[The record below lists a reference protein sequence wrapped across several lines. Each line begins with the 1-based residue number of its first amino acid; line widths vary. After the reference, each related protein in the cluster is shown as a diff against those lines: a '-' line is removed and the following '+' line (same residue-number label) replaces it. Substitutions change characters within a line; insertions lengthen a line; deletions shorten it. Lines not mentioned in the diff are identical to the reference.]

1 MSLSAATFDKA
12 ASEAMLAG
20 APPKDL
26 YEALHV
32 IERLKQ
38 AHLAVLR
45 HMALAEGR
53 RGDTVAKIPGLSDT
67 LTCLLRRFAACGM
80 VRHADFDD
88 LYRHKSALCKALKSL
103 APEVRIKTV
112 AKEGYEVI
120 SGHDGLVRLLHGGR
134 IPSILI
140 PGYTDKQ
147 SAILRHLA
155 GRGSVHVDQFKALQ
169 RHMSN
174 IRAKL
179 PKSVHIITHPGEG
192 LYTIDERSRDAL
204 NALISGEASFLPKPE
219 RRVALQLMAV

>member
-26 YEALHV
+26 YEALQV
-32 IERLKQ
+32 IERYKQ
-38 AHLAVLR
+38 AHMAALR

-53 RGDTVAKIPGLSDT
+53 RGDTVAKIPGLTDT
-67 LTCLLRRFAACGM
+67 LTCLVRRFAACGM

-88 LYRHKSALCKALKSL
+88 LYRHKSALCKALKTI
-103 APEVRIKTV
+103 APEVKIRTV
-112 AKEGYEVI
+112 AKEGYEVV

-134 IPSILI
+134 IPSTIL
-140 PGYTDKQ
+140 PGFTDKQ

-174 IRAKL
+174 IRPKL
-179 PKSVHIITHPGEG
+179 PRGVIVTTHPGEG

-204 NALISGEASFLPKPE
+204 AAFIAGEASYLPRPE
-219 RRVALQLMAV
+219 RRVALQLVAA